1 MKRTLFFAM
10 ILACGVISA
19 ATRQCRLTADSF
31 NGTLM
36 DGPSIV
42 LRKNMAMQQGK
53 EPVVLEAENA
63 DSIFFQA
70 DVFARKSGAQGIDLV
85 QIKRPA
91 SEYTPQDDIADASG
105 KYIDFCQQAEWQF
118 SLKTYNSYRIWLR
131 VQVPFTANWGHE
143 MKIDNIRNGV
153 DVGATCKQ
161 AKKWY
166 WVCAIECGLK
176 PGVHKFSI
184 ANFMNGKRLDQIAI
198 MPHTWRPENGDALPT
213 TPLVKFTDG
222 SVEFGKAAPYG
233 LKKWKR
239 LIADDVPGV
248 EWQLSNDGGETFK
261 SLKPGDDLSG
271 YSANEISIKAT
282 MKTVNGESPRIKEPM
297 LEYEHDENAF
307 SVLRSDT
314 AEWYFTKEN
323 GCLSGI
329 VSRISGRELQP
340 VGQRLPMFTLVFKV
354 PNGKERKALTEKEA
368 KLLSQKL
375 SKNEKRLQMTW
386 AFNDTPATLELELN
400 ANGQLVSWDV
410 TAKNN
415 DEKFDIIEIQLPRL
429 NSIRINESPKD
440 DLLAWPFT
448 SGEFI
453 KGPATRGTQKVVYPD
468 HAGIGFTD
476 VCGKDEGLFL
486 GILDEFVVAS
496 TFLCEATPAMNAIDL
511 SITKMHRIKSKSSR
525 TYHFTTAVHAGDWHS
540 GAKIYRDW
548 FYSKHPVNTYR
559 PWLRNADAWHFGGS
573 LGHTGLVSKYADYT
587 AFRRDIIA
595 AARLGLDYIQS
606 WGAVFNGACP
616 AYYLPRKEKGGEE
629 MFAAMMKEW
638 RDLGGKVGHYYYA
651 NGLAVYYLLSDK
663 YFCTPWSEYPEDVRP
678 PSYEWFL
685 KNKTYREDAPPQPP
699 MEELMATINQLNKEI
714 AADTITTGMAE
725 EGRKPL
731 GGHLSMNWSNGE
743 YAAFLYKWIDR
754 YVSKYNCNTAYLD
767 TFAFSNA
774 QPEFNPYLGMNGEG
788 DKPMHKVAFLKKM
801 IADMRKKEPEFC
813 VLTEGVGDV
822 FGAEGLY
829 FLLSGFARQPAMY
842 RYTLPDHIFFQG
854 GCNGLWGQPKME
866 ESTRQAFLH
875 GNRFDLTTM
884 FPKVY
889 LTLKLKQTIAPF
901 MNQSVFEDTIGVTT
915 DTELVECYAHV
926 CGDDGGKII
935 ANSGTRSVTLAI
947 SNPSNVDGRITYKL
961 PKGFK
966 LNSAVLC
973 ELGEKPKKVSLEVK
987 DGAVSF
993 DAPKAFLAA
1002 LVLIDR
1008 VRGDHEWTAYAEQM
1022 DKNAAV
1028 VNVFNFTPAK
1038 RKFTINLFGQQKQVE
1053 IEGLNGDTVDFTY
1066 NGDVEKPSAQKVVVS
1081 DGRVTRNSLISIGG
1095 DFSAIKYRIGKP
1107 KVTFDKPL
1115 FIDFETP
1122 NYPAENPK
1130 DGRRAMKLVG
1140 TGKYCYSNIHIGLE
1154 PEKTYELEFDI
1165 CKTEKCNPSDAKC
1178 FAMMCNY
1185 PSSGNLE
1192 RYVICA
1198 GQKAVPNDGQY
1209 HHVKTTF
1216 KTGKDVAS
1224 PALYIYNI
1232 DSDEGIVYL
1241 DNLSIKVKLP

>member
-1 MKRTLFFAM
+1 MKIRFA
-10 ILACGVISA
+10 LALCVCGMMFA
-19 ATRQCRLTADSF
+19 ATRQCNLTASNF

-36 DGPSIV
+36 DGPTMV

-53 EPVVLEAENA
+53 EAVVLEAENA

-105 KYIDFCQQAEWQF
+105 KYIDFCQQAAWQF
-118 SLKTYNSYRIWLR
+118 SLKTYGSYRIWLR
-131 VQVPFTANWGHE
+131 VQVPFVANWGHDI
-143 MKIDNIRNGV
+143 KIDNMRNGV
-153 DVGATCKQ
+153 DVGSTAKQ

-176 PGVHKFSI
+176 PGVHQFEI
-184 ANFMNGKRLDQIAI
+184 RNFMNGKRLDQIAI
-198 MPHTWRPENGDALPT
+198 MPSSWRPENGDALPPT
-213 TPLVKFTDG
+213 KPVEFTEG

-233 LKKWKR
+233 LKSWKR
-239 LIADDVPGV
+239 LIADDVAGV
-248 EWQLSNDGGETFK
+248 EWQLSNDGGATYK
-261 SLKPGDDLSG
+261 PMKPGEDLSG
-271 YSANEISIKAT
+271 YKGEISVKAT
-282 MKTVNGESPRIKEPM
+282 LKTVNGTSPRIKEPV

-307 SVLRSDT
+307 NVLRSDT

-329 VSRISGRELQP
+329 VSKISGRELQP

-354 PNGKERKALTEKEA
+354 PDGKERKALTEKDA

-375 SKNEKRLQMTW
+375 AKNGRSLQLSW
-386 AFNDTPATLELELN
+386 SFEEVATVLQLELK
-400 ANGQLVSWDV
+400 ADGQLVSWDV

-415 DEKFDIIEIQLPRL
+415 DAKFDLIELQLPRL
-429 NSIRINESPKD
+429 NSLRVSQSPDD

-448 SGEFI
+448 AGEFV
-453 KGPATRGTQKVVYPD
+453 KAPAKRGTQKVVYPD

-476 VCGKDEGLFL
+476 ICGKDEGLFM
-486 GILDEFVVAS
+486 GILDNFVVAS
-496 TFLCEATPAMNAIDL
+496 TFLCEATPAMNGVDL
-511 SITKMHRIKSKSSR
+511 SITKMHRIKAKTSR
-525 TYHFTTAVHAGDWHS
+525 TYHFTTAVHSGDWHS

-548 FYSKHPVNTYR
+548 FYANHPVNTYR
-559 PWLRNADAWHFGGS
+559 PWLRNADAWHFGGA
-573 LGHTGLVSKYADYT
+573 LGHSGLVGKYPDYT
-587 AFRRDIIA
+587 SFRRDMIA
-595 AARLGLDYIQS
+595 AAHLGLDYIQA

-651 NGLAVYYLLSDK
+651 NGIAVYYLLSDK
-663 YFCTPWSEYPEDVRP
+663 YFCTPWSEYPEEVRP

-685 KNKTYREDAPPQPP
+685 KNKVYREDAAPQPP
-699 MEELMATINQLNKEI
+699 MEELMANIEQLNKEI

-774 QPEFNPYLGMNGEG
+774 QPDFNPYLGMNGEG

-813 VLTEGVGDV
+813 ALTEGVGDI

-829 FLLSGFARQPAMY
+829 FLLSGFARQPALY
-842 RYTLPDHIFFQG
+842 RYTLPDHIFYQG

-889 LTLKLKQTIAPF
+889 LTLKLKQSIAPF
-901 MNQSVFEDTIGVTT
+901 MNQSVFDDTIGLST
-915 DTELVECYAHV
+915 DTELVECFAHV
-926 CGDDGGKII
+926 CGDEGGKIV
-935 ANSGTRSVTLAI
+935 ANGGTRSVTLTI
-947 SNPSNVDGRITYKL
+947 SNPSNVDGSITYKL

-966 LNSAVLC
+966 LNAALLF
-973 ELGEKPKKVSLEVK
+973 ELGEKPQKVTLEVK

-993 DAPKAFLAA
+993 KAPKSFLAA
-1002 LVLIDR
+1002 MVLIDS
-1008 VRGDHEWTAYAEQM
+1008 VKGDHEWTAYAEQL
-1022 DKNAAV
+1022 DKATAV
-1028 VNVFNFTPAK
+1028 VNIFNFTPAK
-1038 RKFTINLFGQQKQVE
+1038 RSFTVTLFGQKKQVE
-1053 IEGLNGDTVDFTY
+1053 LEGLSGSFVDFKFD
-1066 NGDVEKPSAQKVVVS
+1066 GDVSKASVQKVVVS
-1081 DGRVTRNSLISIGG
+1081 DGRASRQSLISIGG
-1095 DFSAIKYRIGKP
+1095 DFSALKYRLGMP
-1107 KVTFDKPL
+1107 KVSADREL

-1122 NYPAENPK
+1122 NYPEENPK
-1130 DGRRAMKLVG
+1130 DGNRAKKLVG
-1140 TGKYCYSNIHIGLE
+1140 NGKYCYSNVAIGLE
-1154 PEKTYELEFDI
+1154 PEKTYELEFDM
-1165 CKTEKCNPSDAKC
+1165 CKTEKCNPADAKC

-1185 PSSGNLE
+1185 TADGTLE
-1192 RYVICA
+1192 RYVVCA
-1198 GQKAVPNDGQY
+1198 GQKAVPNDGAY
-1209 HHVKTTF
+1209 HHVKTSF
-1216 KTGKDVAS
+1216 KTGKDVS
-1224 PALYIYNI
+1224 KPALYIYNI
-1232 DSDEGIVYL
+1232 DSAEGVVYL
-1241 DNLSIKVKLP
+1241 DNLCIRVKK